1 MLAGLVFVAEAG
13 RVPRTEEV
21 EVEPE
26 VVLPV
31 EETEDKAKQVRQP
44 IYMPAMPMLYR
55 QSAQAPVF
63 QYVPVPDPR
72 FISLGAGGYANL
84 GLISAGGNF
93 GVDANQG
100 TFNAGAGAGLG
111 QNFANYGQQGV
122 TSLPRIVDPR
132 FISLGGGAF
141 ANLGLISAGGNF
153 GVDANQGTFNAGAGA
168 GLGQNFAQYGQ
179 QGVTSL
185 PRTVPAPNAPYVPPT
200 PKVVVFF

>member
-21 EVEPE
+21 EEVEPE

-31 EETEDKAKQVRQP
+31 DETEDKAKQVRQP

-111 QNFANYGQQGV
+111 QNFAYYGQQGV
-122 TSLPRIVDPR
+122 TSLPK
-132 FISLGGGAF
+132 A
-141 ANLGLISAGGNF
+141 
-153 GVDANQGTFNAGAGA
+153 
-168 GLGQNFAQYGQ
+168 
-179 QGVTSL
+179 TSTSPYL
-185 PRTVPAPNAPYVPPT
+185 RTVPAIAYAPYVHGTPNTPYAPAT
-200 PKVVVFF
+200 PKAVVYF

>member
-1 MLAGLVFVAEAG
+1 MCKKILHYFKVLILFAGLVLVQAEAG

-21 EVEPE
+21 EEVEPE

-31 EETEDKAKQVRQP
+31 EETEPEDKAKQVRQP

-111 QNFANYGQQGV
+111 QNFA
-122 TSLPRIVDPR
+122 
-132 FISLGGGAF
+132 
-141 ANLGLISAGGNF
+141 
-153 GVDANQGTFNAGAGA
+153 
-168 GLGQNFAQYGQ
+168 QYGQ

>member
-1 MLAGLVFVAEAG
+1 MILFAGLVLVAEAG

-21 EVEPE
+21 EEVEPE

-31 EETEDKAKQVRQP
+31 DETEPKDKEAKQVRQP

-111 QNFANYGQQGV
+111 QNYAN
-122 TSLPRIVDPR
+122 
-132 FISLGGGAF
+132 
-141 ANLGLISAGGNF
+141 
-153 GVDANQGTFNAGAGA
+153 
-168 GLGQNFAQYGQ
+168 YGQ

-185 PRTVPAPNAPYVPPT
+185 PRTVPAPNAPYVPAT